1 MTATIPVGNGPFGVA
16 VNSVTNTVYIAN
28 FGVLSAAQ
36 PVGNTVSVISGRTN
50 TVTATIPVGTAPGE
64 VATNP
69 LTNTAYV
76 TNFGD
81 NTVSVISGYRG

>member
-1 MTATIPVGNGPFGVA
+1 M
-16 VNSVTNTVYIAN
+16 S
-28 FGVLSAAQ
+28 L
-36 PVGNTVSVISGRTN
+36 ISGRTN
-50 TVTATIPVGTAPGE
+50 TVTATIPVGAAPGA

-81 NTVSVISGYRG
+81 NTVSVISG